1 MATAKQILDARA
13 AGYSDAEIAQHLGGD
28 GYQKARDGGYS
39 DQEVINHFLSPGDQ
53 TLLGNLSST
62 DGQGPVDELMGA
74 SKDVGNMV
82 KAGGAGIADL
92 VPGAV
97 KSAGDLLA
105 LNPQQASQDFPGQP
119 EIAQASSDIGNVEAG
134 QPATS
139 AAGKTGSAIG
149 SFFTPNQIILQGL
162 GGALAKPIA
171 SGVGNVAAATMKG
184 LSEVTPE
191 IAGKIAGYFG
201 AEPGAVASL
210 AENPEAVSTA
220 QGMKGAAEDTGSFL
234 KGVSKRGQAAAEAAK
249 DALSDENEIEGAGD
263 IAQKTLGKLTNDKY
277 ASQLATDKLADI
289 VKSIQHD
296 PSESNIGQAID
307 DLDDLIKYNSK
318 SAPDW
323 SQNLQQARQQLS
335 NMLKAQNPAYKA
347 GMEASAAT
355 RGPLSTLETNL
366 GVRKGLPSDW
376 TISAL
381 DKVTNPDA
389 LATQRALASLPGG
402 AQFSGN
408 VANSAAKAALQK
420 GLLGKLALML
430 APNVNPAISGT
441 IQAAPATANAVYQG
455 LTQ

>member
-13 AGYSDAEIAQHLGGD
+13 AGYSDADIAQHLGGN
-28 GYQKARDGGYS
+28 GYNKAKAGGYS

-53 TLLGNLSST
+53 TLLGNIASSS
-62 DGQGPVDELMGA
+62 GQGPVDELMGT

-82 KAGGAGIADL
+82 KAGGAGIANI

-97 KSAGDLLA
+97 KSAADLLA
-105 LNPQQASQDFPGQP
+105 LNPQQATQDFPGP
-119 EIAQASSDIGNVEAG
+119 SDLSQASEDIGNVEAG

-139 AAGKTGSAIG
+139 TAGKVGAGIG
-149 SFFTPNQIILQGL
+149 SFFTPNQIVLQGL

-171 SGVGNVAAATMKG
+171 SGIGNAAAATMKG
-184 LSEVTPE
+184 LSSVTPE

-210 AENPEAVSTA
+210 AESPEAVSTA
-220 QGMKGAAEDTGSFL
+220 QNMKGAAEDTGAFL
-234 KGVSKRGQAAAEAAK
+234 KGISKRGQAAAEAAK

-277 ASQLATDKLADI
+277 ANQLATDKLSDI
-289 VKSIQHD
+289 VKSIQTD

-323 SQNLQQARQQLS
+323 SQNLQQVRGQLS
-335 NMLKAQNPAYKA
+335 NMLKTQNPAYKA

-366 GVRKGLPSDW
+366 GVKKGLPSDW
-376 TISAL
+376 TINAL
-381 DKVTNPDA
+381 DKVTNPNA
-389 LATQRALASLPGG
+389 LATQRALAALPGG
-402 AQFSGN
+402 AQLTGN
-408 VANSAAKAALQK
+408 VTNSVAKAALQQ

-430 APNVNPAISGT
+430 APNVNPVISGAV
-441 IQAAPATANAVYQG
+441 QAAPATANAVYQG